1 MLLSN
6 FGSDHLP
13 TWWFLENISIEYCL
27 GTLLGGGWSTTTT
40 GRGGRRSRRNSSTSL
55 QPTSPSS
62 VQSELSTIAAIIFI
76 SRNNRRGFKWKLGGW
91 KPLIIIVNATAKNR
105 TLLDSEHVPL
115 FVLCSSFS
123 TSSDQSLYENTSEK
137 HYHNKNWS
145 SIVFVLFVSK
155 QCLSVGSIC
164 FSVSEWELL
173 TVVCDYLVKLDFH
186 PKNVELRQL
195 AQLVTVWL
203 WRLFNSA
210 AQIDW

>member
-1 MLLSN
+1 MLSYFASSGHIICQLD
-6 FGSDHLP
+6 GSWRIYQLNTAGP
-13 TWWFLENISIEYCL
+13 

-76 SRNNRRGFKWKLGGW
+76 SRNTRRGFKWKLGGW

-145 SIVFVLFVSK
+145 SIVFCVVS
-155 QCLSVGSIC
+155 S
-164 FSVSEWELL
+164 
-173 TVVCDYLVKLDFH
+173 
-186 PKNVELRQL
+186 
-195 AQLVTVWL
+195 
-203 WRLFNSA
+203 
-210 AQIDW
+210 